1 MAAAPNNDTVV
12 QLAVLQL
19 KYDLLEEKLKE
30 LDKESKEK
38 IEKLEKS
45 SKEVSEMVSRWKG
58 GGAALLAIGALTG
71 FIFTYFDKFKAF
83 FGNLG
88 AS

>member
-1 MAAAPNNDTVV
+1 MATDNDDTAVK
-12 QLAVLQL
+12 LAVLQL
-19 KYDLLEEKLKE
+19 KYDLLEEKISDLE
-30 LDKESKEK
+30 EINKEK

-45 SKEVSEMVSRWKG
+45 SKEISEMVTRWKG

-71 FIFTYFDKFKAF
+71 FIFTYYDKFKSF
-83 FGNLG
+83 FVKLG